1 MSVFLPGGCR
11 AGSGGMTSS
20 TEKCVSD
27 CGAVLGVPRTPT
39 RHRGKS
45 CYSSDDSRPGSPV
58 PIIRELQSNRS
69 PAHTARS
76 LTQSDQDGQ
85 NTHEDMSSLSEQAW
99 DPYQVSSLAFCSDI

>member
-1 MSVFLPGGCR
+1 
-11 AGSGGMTSS
+11 MTSS

-45 CYSSDDSRPGSPV
+45 CYSSDDSRPASPE
-58 PIIRELQSNRS
+58 PIIRELQSSRS

-85 NTHEDMSSLSEQAW
+85 NIHEDMSSLSEQAW
-99 DPYQVSSLAFCSDI
+99 DPYQVRDHKKYENNGKKRRIL